1 MFGDEHFQMCLET
14 QQIYREL
21 VLKMENKQSLS
32 VGLCGDLGERTKF
45 FFFYILLDVVVFG
58 GNEMRVEG

>member
-45 FFFYILLDVVVFG
+45 FFFLYST
-58 GNEMRVEG
+58 